1 MEVNEVFLLEETY
14 KDGDPEVIGAYD
26 SMRAM
31 IKGLANRI
39 ADDCIADVFGVNGKV
54 SGKAL
59 IKAIK
64 ETARSCASMIPAILH
79 CDFADEECR
88 RGRTVYG
95 YRQLPVEGE
104 AGSDD
109 DEVVIHQDRDDE
121 DEEDD

>member
-1 MEVNEVFLLEETY
+1 MEVNDVFLLEETY

-54 SGKAL
+54 SDKAL
-59 IKAIK
+59 KAIK
-64 ETARSCASMIPAILH
+64 ETAKSCASMIPAILH

-95 YRQLPVEGE
+95 YSQLPVEGE
-104 AGSDD
+104 AGSEDD
-109 DEVVIHQDRDDE
+109 QDDDDE
-121 DEEDD
+121 DEEED

>member
-1 MEVNEVFLLEETY
+1 MEVNDVFLLEETY

-39 ADDCIADVFGVNGKV
+39 ADDCIADVFGVKGKV
-54 SGKAL
+54 SDKAL
-59 IKAIK
+59 KAIK
-64 ETARSCASMIPAILH
+64 ETAKSCASMIPAILH

-95 YRQLPVEGE
+95 YSQLPVEGE
-104 AGSDD
+104 AGSED
-109 DEVVIHQDRDDE
+109 DEVVVHQDIDDEDDE
-121 DEEDD
+121 DE

>member
-39 ADDCIADVFGVNGKV
+39 ADDCIADVFGVKGKV
-54 SGKAL
+54 SDKAL
-59 IKAIK
+59 KAIK

-79 CDFADEECR
+79 CDFADDECR
-88 RGRTVYG
+88 RGNTVYRYG
-95 YRQLPVEGE
+95 QFPVEGE
-104 AGSDD
+104 AQSG
-109 DEVVIHQDRDDE
+109 
-121 DEEDD
+121 DEEMEVDDG